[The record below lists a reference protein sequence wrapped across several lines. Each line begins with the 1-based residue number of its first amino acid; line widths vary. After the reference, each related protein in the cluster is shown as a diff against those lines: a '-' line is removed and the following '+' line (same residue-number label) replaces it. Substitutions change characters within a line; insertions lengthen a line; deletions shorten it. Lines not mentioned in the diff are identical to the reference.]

1 MKKLDVPFIALQLIL
16 VGIFFVPFNSWQGI
30 SFLGEYYR
38 DSCFLFFALA
48 FLIILFK
55 RKINLP
61 YKNLIFQLLLF
72 FILWALFATLL
83 NLFSVSE
90 YYFKQTTGSSRF
102 INQFGSLIIA
112 ALLIPITFYNVFKG
126 ININKLLFLIRKSI
140 LISLTIVSAY
150 AVVEILIVKFDFIG
164 LKKSVLNLFDYFPF
178 TEAKTDMR
186 LKRIS
191 SRRFLF

>member
-1 MKKLDVPFIALQLIL
+1 MKMKL
-16 VGIFFVPFNSWQGI
+16 
-30 SFLGEYYR
+30 
-38 DSCFLFFALA
+38 
-48 FLIILFK
+48 
-55 RKINLP
+55 
-61 YKNLIFQLLLF
+61 
-72 FILWALFATLL
+72 
-83 NLFSVSE
+83 
-90 YYFKQTTGSSRF
+90 
-102 INQFGSLIIA
+102 
-112 ALLIPITFYNVFKG
+112 G

-191 SRRFLF
+191 SVTFEPPARFLVPNSLTFS